1 MKPKAG
7 QLVRLLNVPLEK
19 STAFHGLSSGKAHAD
34 ALRDAWTIN
43 HGAAGREWVR
53 WLADHQQEAQ
63 EAAVTARERWR
74 GLIPESYGEQVHRVA
89 ERFAVME
96 AALLLSGHI
105 TGWDPQRCRD
115 AIQHNFNAWVKEF
128 GTGNKEHQQIIEQ
141 AEEFLNAYG
150 MSRFAPLNYDP
161 RDLPITELM
170 GTTENASTTLC
181 CFMYC
186 PRRLK
191 NTLLVATT
199 KTPLRKFSMKPECL
213 KSPPVVKTGR

>member
-1 MKPKAG
+1 
-7 QLVRLLNVPLEK
+7 
-19 STAFHGLSSGKAHAD
+19 
-34 ALRDAWTIN
+34 
-43 HGAAGREWVR
+43 
-53 WLADHQQEAQ
+53 
-63 EAAVTARERWR
+63 
-74 GLIPESYGEQVHRVA
+74 
-89 ERFAVME
+89 ME

-170 GTTENASTTLC
+170 GYRDSGERFDDPMLFYVLPAPFKKHVAGGHNKDATAKILHEAGMLKKPTSGKNWQIRT
-181 CFMYC
+181 
-186 PRRLK
+186 PRLK
-191 NTLLVATT
+191 HLNNARPWAYVLLFA
-199 KTPLRKFSMKPECL
+199 PE
-213 KSPPVVKTGR
+213 SEETETE